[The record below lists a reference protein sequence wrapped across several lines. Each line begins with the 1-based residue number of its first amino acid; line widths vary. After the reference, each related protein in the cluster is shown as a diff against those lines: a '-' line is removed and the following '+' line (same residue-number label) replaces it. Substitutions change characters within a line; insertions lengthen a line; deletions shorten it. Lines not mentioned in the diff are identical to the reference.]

1 MVYRVLSRYKT
12 GAPKDAFHDGEERII
27 KHDGPLY
34 PDMLSILDNCSVSPA
49 TTRTDDFMAIHMV
62 DLSDLRKFAEI
73 ALKSGKYINSQW
85 CKGNS
90 PPAIY
95 ACDSYVVS
103 AVIYSPKDR
112 DMTTMVVYIKLCITD
127 TGNTVAVISF
137 HESEKS

>member
-1 MVYRVLSRYKT
+1 MVNRVLSRYKI
-12 GAPKDAFHDGEERII
+12 GAPKDAFRDGEERFI

-34 PDMLSILDNCSVSPA
+34 PDMLSRLDTCHVRPA

-62 DLSDLRKFAEI
+62 DLNDLRGFAKL
-73 ALKSGKYINSQW
+73 ALESGKYINSQW
-85 CKGNS
+85 CKANA

-103 AVIYSPKDR
+103 ALIYSPKDKGVIA
-112 DMTTMVVYIKLCITD
+112 MIMYIKLCITD